1 MSTVPKQKA
10 IIAYGPHRAGQWK
23 LRDVVSRSL
32 GEKEVLVEIVAS
44 GICHSDL
51 HFADSE
57 SGHEVHYPRVMGHEG
72 YISSFCNSRMFNP
85 KVKFLQEWDTSGN
98 LAQIATL
105 PK

>member
-1 MSTVPKQKA
+1 MSTVPKQIA

-57 SGHEVHYPRVMGHEG
+57 SGHGVHYPRVMGHEG
-72 YISSFCNSRMFNP
+72 YISSFCKSLECSTLKLKLYRSGIRQANWP
-85 KVKFLQEWDTSGN
+85 K
-98 LAQIATL
+98 
-105 PK
+105 